1 MDFAVL
7 HQEPFESLNPNGR
20 VPVIEDPNTGITL
33 FESGA
38 IIEYLLDT
46 YDKSNT
52 LHSTTS
58 PTKYIE
64 KQWLHFQTSGQGPY
78 FGQRAWFIFYHP
90 EKNLTSVLDRYGN
103 EIKRVIGVVDNHLK
117 KTKGQW
123 LVGDKASYADL
134 AWVPWFWL
142 LPAIMGEGWEKEWQ
156 STYPQAWD
164 WYQRLQA
171 RPSVK
176 SAYEDRQK
184 AMGQG
189 H

>member
-1 MDFAVL
+1 MDFSVL

-46 YDKSNT
+46 YDKQNS

-58 PTKYIE
+58 PTKYLE
-64 KQWLHFQTSGQGPY
+64 NQWLHFQTSGQGPY
-78 FGQRAWFIFYHP
+78 FGQRAWFVLYHP
-90 EKNLTSVLDRYGN
+90 EKNLTSVLDRYAN

-123 LVGDKASYADL
+123 LVGEKASYADL

-142 LPAIMGEGWEKEWQ
+142 LPWIMGEGWEKEWQ
-156 STYPQAWD
+156 STYPLAWE

-171 RPSVK
+171 RPAVK
-176 SAYEDRQK
+176 SAFEARAK
-184 AMGQG
+184 AMG

>member
-38 IIEYLLDT
+38 IIEYLLDN

-52 LHSTTS
+52 LHSAST
-58 PTKYIE
+58 PTKYLE
-64 KQWLHFQTSGQGPY
+64 SQWLHFQTSGQGPY
-78 FGQRAWFIFYHP
+78 FGQRAWFVFYHP

-123 LVGDKASYADL
+123 LVGEKASYADL

-142 LPAIMGEGWEKEWQ
+142 LPAIMGDGWEKEWQ
-156 STYPQAWD
+156 SSYPEAWA
-164 WYQRLQA
+164 WYQRLQE
-171 RPSVK
+171 RPAVK
-176 SAYEDRQK
+176 SAFEARQK
-184 AMGQG
+184 AMGQ
-189 H
+189 